1 MITIIITAYNVSDT
15 IAKAIQS
22 CLDQTYND
30 LEILVIN
37 DCSSDN
43 TLQVIQSIK
52 DNRIRII
59 NNAQNVGAGMS
70 RRIGTKESKG
80 EYTIFLD
87 GDDYIDKEYIETLY
101 NLAKKYNADVV
112 SSSLKY
118 VDGTITTI
126 LEHSGENVM
135 SGIDFVHKTTK
146 SNHKLNCY
154 LNTKLIRRSIWDT
167 VEYSGRRY
175 IEDTQTCYYVLCN
188 TKVLVTT
195 KYCGYNYVQNPQS
208 LCHKSNAIKDT
219 IYRALC
225 AKDILEF
232 VDKYKKEDYKYAL
245 KAFME
250 RIYEIKNIQF
260 TNEIRSKY
268 SDELTELFIFLLQFI
283 QF

>member
-1 MITIIITAYNVSDT
+1 MITIIITAYNVSKT

-22 CLDQTYND
+22 CLDQTHSD

-43 TLQVIQSIK
+43 TLEVIQSIN
-52 DNRIRII
+52 DDRIRII
-59 NNAQNVGAGMS
+59 NNTQNIGAGMS
-70 RRIGTKESKG
+70 RRIGTKEAKG
-80 EYTIFLD
+80 EYTVFLD
-87 GDDYIDKEYIETLY
+87 GDDYLDKNYVEILY

-112 SSSLKY
+112 SSSLKC
-118 VDGTITTI
+118 VDKPISTV
-126 LEHSGENVM
+126 LSHSGEDVM
-135 SGIDFVHKTTK
+135 SGMDFVHKTTN

-154 LNTKLIRRSIWDT
+154 LNTKLIRRSIWDI

-175 IEDTQTCYYVLCN
+175 IEDTQTCYYVLYN

-208 LCHKSNAIKDT
+208 LCHKSDALKDT

-232 VDKYKKEDYKYAL
+232 VNKYKKEDYKYAF
-245 KAFME
+245 KAFLE
-250 RIYEIKNIQF
+250 RIYKVKNIQF

-268 SDELTELFIFLLQFI
+268 SDELTELFVFLLQLI

>member
-1 MITIIITAYNVSDT
+1 MITIIITAYNVSKT

-22 CLDQTYND
+22 CLDQTHSD

-43 TLQVIQSIK
+43 TLEVIQSIN
-52 DNRIRII
+52 DDRIRII
-59 NNAQNVGAGMS
+59 NNTQNIWAGMS
-70 RRIGTKESKG
+70 RRIGTKEAKG
-80 EYTIFLD
+80 EYTVFLD
-87 GDDYIDKEYIETLY
+87 GDDYLDKNYVEILY

-112 SSSLKY
+112 SSSLKC
-118 VDGTITTI
+118 VDKPISTV
-126 LEHSGENVM
+126 LSHSGEDVM
-135 SGIDFVHKTTK
+135 SGMDFVHKTTN

-154 LNTKLIRRSIWDT
+154 LNTKLIRRSIWDI

-175 IEDTQTCYYVLCN
+175 IEDTQTCYYVLYN

-208 LCHKSNAIKDT
+208 LCHKSDALKDT

-232 VDKYKKEDYKYAL
+232 VNKYKKEDYKYAF
-245 KAFME
+245 KAFLE
-250 RIYEIKNIQF
+250 RIYKVKNIQF

-268 SDELTELFIFLLQFI
+268 SDELTELFVFLLQLI